1 MCPRRIFIMFS
12 CRILIMCPV
21 RILDNQYP
29 AEYYGWTEG
38 WHVGVDNN
46 SESSDRRK
54 GMRRPAEYT

>member
-1 MCPRRIFIMFS
+1 MFS